1 MVDER
6 VDEPSHWGETTAS
19 TGPRNAGAR
28 TGVYPASLAFSLAL
42 KVPSS
47 PTEAWDIAE
56 DVTQQ
61 GNT

>member
-1 MVDER
+1 MSESMS
-6 VDEPSHWGETTAS
+6 PATGGETTAS
-19 TGPRNAGAR
+19 TAPRNVDACTVIYRAR
-28 TGVYPASLAFSLAL
+28 LAFSLAL

-47 PTEAWDIAE
+47 PTKAWDIAE